1 MSFMIWL
8 SYCLFDWLER
18 YCKVDAFF
26 HSGVAT
32 LSACPVK
39 WISQGG
45 KMQSSMEV
53 GEYREGMRWNKRMG
67 WQHLKI
73 TASQQSLTTSTMF
86 LTTEK
91 FSWMVTHDRENLD
104 ATTTFNNINN
114 LWQVK
119 QTKSMIGT
127 LYRQLEIPSGQW
139 QSNIVENCNLE
150 ITVLKLYISNR

>member
-1 MSFMIWL
+1 
-8 SYCLFDWLER
+8 
-18 YCKVDAFF
+18 
-26 HSGVAT
+26 
-32 LSACPVK
+32 
-39 WISQGG
+39 
-45 KMQSSMEV
+45 
-53 GEYREGMRWNKRMG
+53 
-67 WQHLKI
+67 
-73 TASQQSLTTSTMF
+73 MF